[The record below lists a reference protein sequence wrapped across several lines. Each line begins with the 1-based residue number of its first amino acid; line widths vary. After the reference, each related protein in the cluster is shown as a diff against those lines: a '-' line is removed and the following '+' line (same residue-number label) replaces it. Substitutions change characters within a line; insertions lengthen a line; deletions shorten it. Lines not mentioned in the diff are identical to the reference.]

1 MWSALSNLGDAA
13 LTLPLAIA
21 CAAWLT
27 MSLAGWRSATSWL
40 MLLAAGASM
49 VGVTKIL
56 YAGCGIQIRA
66 IDFRVI
72 SGHTMLASAVWP
84 MALILCLPRRVDAKP
99 RPALTLGLALAAAIG
114 TARVLDDAHTV
125 SEVFAGWGVGS
136 LVTVLFVYW
145 RNAPVLPARFRP
157 LAIVSLLGIST
168 VAYGHHAPIQ
178 EAIDTYSPYLC
189 GRGA

>member
-13 LTLPLAIA
+13 LTLPLAMA

-27 MSLAGWRSATSWL
+27 TSLTGWRSATSWL
-40 MLLAAGASM
+40 TLLAAGAFM

-84 MALILCLPRRVDAKP
+84 MALILCLPRRVNATP
-99 RPALTLGLALAAAIG
+99 HLALALGLALAAAIG
-114 TARVLDDAHTV
+114 TARVFDDAHTV
-125 SEVFAGWGVGS
+125 SEVIAGWGVGS
-136 LVTVLFVYW
+136 LVTVLFVY
-145 RNAPVLPARFRP
+145 RKNAPVMPARFQP
-157 LAIVSLLGIST
+157 FIIVSLLGIST

-178 EAIDTYSPYLC
+178 EAIELYSPYLC
-189 GRGA
+189 GRGI

>member
-13 LTLPLAIA
+13 LTLPLAMA

-27 MSLAGWRSATSWL
+27 TSLTGWRSATSWL
-40 MLLAAGASM
+40 TLLAAGALM

-84 MALILCLPRRVDAKP
+84 MALILCLPRRVNATP
-99 RPALTLGLALAAAIG
+99 HLALALGLALAAAIG
-114 TARVLDDAHTV
+114 TARVFDDAHTV
-125 SEVFAGWGVGS
+125 SEVIAGWGVGS
-136 LVTVLFVYW
+136 LVTVLFVY
-145 RNAPVLPARFRP
+145 RKNAPVLPARFQP
-157 LAIVSLLGIST
+157 FIIVSLLGIST

-178 EAIDTYSPYLC
+178 EAIELYSPYLC
-189 GRGA
+189 GRGI

>member
-13 LTLPLAIA
+13 LTLPLAMA

-27 MSLAGWRSATSWL
+27 TSLTGWRSATSWL
-40 MLLAAGASM
+40 TLLAAGAFM

-84 MALILCLPRRVDAKP
+84 MALILCLPRRVNATP
-99 RPALTLGLALAAAIG
+99 HLALALGLALAAAIG
-114 TARVLDDAHTV
+114 TARVFDDAHTV
-125 SEVFAGWGVGS
+125 SEVIAGWGVGS
-136 LVTVLFVYW
+136 LVTILFVY
-145 RNAPVLPARFRP
+145 RKNAPVLPARFQP
-157 LAIVSLLGIST
+157 FIIVSLLGIST

-178 EAIDTYSPYLC
+178 EAIELYSPYLC
-189 GRGA
+189 GRGI

>member
-27 MSLAGWRSATSWL
+27 TSLAGWRSSTSWL
-40 MLLAAGASM
+40 TLLAAGASM

-84 MALILCLPRRVDAKP
+84 MALILCLPRRVNAQP
-99 RPALTLGLALAAAIG
+99 RLALALGLALAAGIG
-114 TARVLDDAHTV
+114 TARVFDDAHTV
-125 SEVFAGWGVGS
+125 SEVIAGWGVGS
-136 LVTVLFVYW
+136 LVTVLFARATRAVSAARHCVAARHLYACL
-145 RNAPVLPARFRP
+145 RTSRADPGGDRHVLPLFVRP
-157 LAIVSLLGIST
+157 RQLATS
-168 VAYGHHAPIQ
+168 
-178 EAIDTYSPYLC
+178 
-189 GRGA
+189 

>member
-1 MWSALSNLGDAA
+1 MWSALSDLGDAA
-13 LTLPLAIA
+13 LTLPLAMA

-27 MSLAGWRSATSWL
+27 TSLTGWRSATSWL
-40 MLLAAGASM
+40 TLLAAGAFM

-84 MALILCLPRRVDAKP
+84 MALILCLPRRVNATP
-99 RPALTLGLALAAAIG
+99 HLALALGLALAAAIG
-114 TARVLDDAHTV
+114 TARVFDDAHTV
-125 SEVFAGWGVGS
+125 SEVIAGWGVGS
-136 LVTVLFVYW
+136 LVTVLFVY
-145 RNAPVLPARFRP
+145 RKNAPVLPARFQP
-157 LAIVSLLGIST
+157 FIIVSLLGIST

-178 EAIDTYSPYLC
+178 EAIELYSPYLC
-189 GRGA
+189 GRGI